1 MKSSLSLIQPKGI
14 CTLVVFVA
22 IFSAHAFGTIT
33 GTGNNFNAVE
43 GASFN
48 GAVASFTDSS
58 PDLPSDVSATIN
70 WGDGTLSAGIVSQPG
85 AGMFA
90 VIGNHTYAEEGNS
103 TVTVTLHRIPDNSDN
118 SDHVATPSTATV
130 KDAPLTAGASSPG
143 NCTEG
148 AVCNLTVAAFTDADP
163 NGVVSDYTATI
174 TWGDGTSSSPGT
186 IVANGTGGFNV
197 SGSHVYAEEG
207 SYTVSTRVADS
218 GGSAVTA
225 NISMTVADALLSAL
239 GTSPANCTEG
249 AVCNLTVATFT
260 DADPSGTLSDYAAT
274 INWGDGTSLSPG
286 TIAANMSGGF
296 NVIGSHVYAEEGSY
310 TVGTHVADTGGSTA
324 NMSISVSVTDAA
336 LSASGTTVN
345 ATEGTLVSN
354 TVMATFTDA
363 DPNGVVSDYTAIIN
377 WGDGTPS
384 SSGTIVAN
392 GTGGFNVVGSHVYA
406 EEGNYTAKITVMD
419 VGGAKAS
426 ANTSVSVA
434 DAPLSVQ
441 GQSIGATEGTLISN
455 VLMATFSDSDPN
467 AIVSDYTAIIN
478 WGDGTSSAAVVS
490 ANGGGGFNVIGSH
503 AYADEGPYTAQ
514 ITVTDIGGSV
524 GGANTNVNV
533 LDAPLSASG
542 TTINATE
549 GALLSNAVM
558 AIFTDANP
566 NGVAGDFTATI
577 NWGDG
582 TLSAAVVS
590 TNGTGG
596 FNVSGNHV
604 YADEGTYN
612 AQITVTDDGGSS
624 VIANTTVSV
633 ADASLSASGTTV
645 AAPHGAS
652 FTAVMATFTDA
663 NPNGVVGNFTAL
675 INWGDGSSSAG
686 TVSANASGGFN
697 VLGTHTYIATG
708 GHTATITIH
717 DVGGS
722 MTTAT
727 SNVKDDFPLTATGR
741 RLHVRLGAPFS
752 LVVAS
757 FTDADPSP
765 SIGNFTAS
773 IDWGDGTAPTLG
785 IITKSGPV
793 FNVSGNHAYKKVGG
807 WNVTVTIL
815 DTGGATATATSTAR
829 LFPRAFSY

>member
-1 MKSSLSLIQPKGI
+1 VKSSLSLIQPKGI

-48 GAVASFTDSS
+48 VAVASFTDTTST
-58 PDLPSDVSATIN
+58 DLVTDFIATIN
-70 WGDGTLSAGIVSQPG
+70 WGDATSSAGIVSEPST
-85 AGMFA
+85 GMFT
-90 VIGNHTYAEEGNS
+90 VSGSHTYAEEGNF
-103 TVTVTLHRIPDNSDN
+103 TVTVTLHRIPDNSD
-118 SDHVATPSTATV
+118 HVATGTATV

-174 TWGDGTSSSPGT
+174 NWGDGTPSSPGTIVANGTGGFNVSGNHIYNEDGNYNASTHVADTGGSTANANTSVTVADAPLSASGASPANCTEGAVCNLTVATFTDADPSGIVSDYAATINWGDGTPPSPGT

-207 SYTVSTRVADS
+207 NYTVSTRVADS

-225 NISMTVADALLSAL
+225 NISMTVADA
-239 GTSPANCTEG
+239 P
-249 AVCNLTVATFT
+249 
-260 DADPSGTLSDYAAT
+260 
-274 INWGDGTSLSPG
+274 
-286 TIAANMSGGF
+286 
-296 NVIGSHVYAEEGSY
+296 
-310 TVGTHVADTGGSTA
+310 
-324 NMSISVSVTDAA
+324 

-345 ATEGTLVSN
+345 ATEGTALGN

-363 DPNGVVSDYTAIIN
+363 DPNGVVSDYTATIN

-392 GTGGFNVVGSHVYA
+392 GTGGFNVVGSHVYS
-406 EEGNYTAKITVMD
+406 EEGSYNAQIMVTDT
-419 VGGAKAS
+419 GGKMATT
-426 ANTSVSVA
+426 NTNVSVA

-455 VLMATFSDSDPN
+455 AVMATFTDADPNGTPSDYN
-467 AIVSDYTAIIN
+467 AIVD
-478 WGDGTSSAAVVS
+478 WGDGTRSAATIA
-490 ANGGGGFNVIGSH
+490 ANGSGGFNVVGSH
-503 AYADEGPYTAQ
+503 AYAEEGTYAAQ

-624 VIANTTVSV
+624 VTANTTVSV

-652 FTAVMATFTDA
+652 FTALMATFTDA
-663 NPNGVVGNFTAL
+663 DPNGVVTDYTAT
-675 INWGDGSSSAG
+675 IAWGDTTNSPG
-686 TVSANASGGFN
+686 TITANASGGFN
-697 VLGTHTYIATG
+697 VTGTHTYAG
-708 GHTATITIH
+708 AGSHAAVITIH

-741 RLHVRLGAPFS
+741 RLHVRLGQPFS

-757 FTDADPSP
+757 FTDADPNGVAGSF
-765 SIGNFTAS
+765 SAT
-773 IDWGDGTAPTLG
+773 IDWGDGTAPTAA
-785 IITKSGPV
+785 IIVNNASGG
-793 FNVSGNHAYKKVGG
+793 FNVSGTHAYKKVGG

-815 DTGGATATATSTAR
+815 DTGGASATATSTAR

>member
-1 MKSSLSLIQPKGI
+1 VKSSLSLIQPKGI

-85 AGMFA
+85 AGMFT
-90 VIGNHTYAEEGNS
+90 VIGSHTYAEEGNS
-103 TVTVTLHRIPDNSDN
+103 TVTVTLHRIPDNT
-118 SDHVATPSTATV
+118 DHVATPGTATV
-130 KDAPLTAGASSPG
+130 KDAPLTAGASSAG

-148 AVCNLTVAAFTDADP
+148 SLCSLTVATFTDADP
-163 NGVVSDYTATI
+163 NGIVSDYAATI
-174 TWGDGTSSSPGT
+174 NWGDGTPPSPGT

-207 SYTVSTRVADS
+207 NYTVSTRVADS

-225 NISMTVADALLSAL
+225 NISMTVADAPLSAS
-239 GTSPANCTEG
+239 GASPANCSEG
-249 AVCNLTVATFT
+249 TPCNLRVATFT
-260 DADPSGTLSDYAAT
+260 DADPSGIVSDYAAT
-274 INWGDGTSLSPG
+274 INWGDGTPPSPG
-286 TIAANMSGGF
+286 TIVANGTGGF
-296 NVIGSHVYAEEGSY
+296 NVSGSHVYAEEGNY
-310 TVGTHVADTGGSTA
+310 TVSTHVADSGGSAVTA
-324 NMSISVSVTDAA
+324 NISMTVTDAP
-336 LSASGTTVN
+336 LSASGTSVN

-363 DPNGVVSDYTAIIN
+363 DPNGVVSDYTATIN

-392 GTGGFNVVGSHVYA
+392 GTGGFNVVGSHVYS
-406 EEGNYTAKITVMD
+406 EEGSYNAQIMVTDT
-419 VGGAKAS
+419 GGKMATT
-426 ANTSVSVA
+426 NTNVSVA

-441 GQSIGATEGTLISN
+441 GQSIGATEGTLLSN

-478 WGDGTSSAAVVS
+478 WGDGTSSAAIVS
-490 ANGGGGFNVIGSH
+490 TNGAGGFNVVGSH
-503 AYADEGPYTAQ
+503 AYAEEGTYTAQ

-533 LDAPLSASG
+533 LDAALSASG
-542 TTINATE
+542 ATINATE
-549 GALLSNAVM
+549 GALLGNAVM
-558 AIFTDANP
+558 ATFTDANP

-624 VIANTTVSV
+624 VTANTTVSV

-652 FTAVMATFTDA
+652 FTAVMATFTDPD
-663 NPNGVVGNFTAL
+663 PNGVVTDYTAT
-675 INWGDGSSSAG
+675 IAWGDATSSPG
-686 TVSANASGGFN
+686 TITANGSGGFN
-697 VLGTHTYIATG
+697 VTGTHTYAG
-708 GHTATITIH
+708 AGSHAAVITIH

-722 MTTAT
+722 MATAT

-741 RLHVRLGAPFS
+741 RLHVRLGQSFS

-757 FTDADPSP
+757 FTDADPNGVAGSF
-765 SIGNFTAS
+765 SAA
-773 IDWGDGTAPTLG
+773 IDWGDGTAPTAA
-785 IITKSGPV
+785 IIVNNASGG
-793 FNVSGNHAYKKVGG
+793 FNVNGTHAYKKVGG
-807 WNVTVTIL
+807 WNITVTIL
-815 DTGGATATATSTAR
+815 DTGGGASATATSTAR